1 MTNIPVRRMAFD
13 FPADVDLV
21 FIKDDPDLSYTF
33 LGTWM
38 MLPYLEPYLIRSIQ
52 GAMAKVTDPELRED
66 MKRFCAQ
73 EGQHFKQHAR
83 ANDMVRARNPG
94 FAKLKALEEQ
104 LDAEFKRFSQT
115 KSLRFNLAY
124 AEGFE
129 ALTAAMSRTQVEVGL
144 FDDPNPLSQM
154 ALWHVM
160 EELEHRN
167 VAFDA
172 YEAAAGGYWYRLFVG
187 IWAQAHFLGWG
198 ARLAKVM
205 KDADPE
211 AFARFTTPE
220 AKARAKAVRAG
231 YLKKALPRWLAIYLP
246 NYSPR
251 EIELPAVFQA
261 VRDRFTAQAV
271 SVA

>member
-104 LDAEFKRFSQT
+104 LDAEFLGGFVGARFDRDEIGVA
-115 KSLRFNLAY
+115 L
-124 AEGFE
+124 GF
-129 ALTAAMSRTQVEVGL
+129 
-144 FDDPNPLSQM
+144 
-154 ALWHVM
+154 W
-160 EELEHRN
+160 EHRDDQ
-167 VAFDA
+167 F
-172 YEAAAGGYWYRLFVG
+172 
-187 IWAQAHFLGWG
+187 
-198 ARLAKVM
+198 
-205 KDADPE
+205 
-211 AFARFTTPE
+211 
-220 AKARAKAVRAG
+220 
-231 YLKKALPRWLAIYLP
+231 
-246 NYSPR
+246 
-251 EIELPAVFQA
+251 
-261 VRDRFTAQAV
+261 
-271 SVA
+271 